1 MKNASLFKTRTASQF
16 LYRASI
22 LCVNATH
29 DYFFRCY
36 IYLSFRAEFAWGT
49 WHRNNFPLRSWQVF
63 IVRIEP
69 MLRVS
74 RLYTLGGVKHDFNTC
89 FWSRVNWPGLRT
101 RLFSRW
107 RCINRPSLRWCLHT
121 SHSDLRRLNRLMGSW
136 NNPCNTFTHTTTAC
150 WVLLL
155 IGFSYLQWLLLGT
168 HLCSMLG
175 RQPDSVVYVWIS
187 DERGSLTALSI
198 SRCSLHLWMYAAAAA
213 WAGSREKE
221 LGSKERARDD
231 WERPGVYRAGPAVG
245 WWKEKRT

>member
-1 MKNASLFKTRTASQF
+1 MKDASLFKTRTASQF

-74 RLYTLGGVKHDFNTC
+74 RLYTLGGVKHDLNTC

-121 SHSDLRRLNRLMGSW
+121 KLTHGVLKQPLQHFHAHNNCLLSAPLDRIFLSTVITVGYSLVQHAWPAAWQRCLCVDFRRARQPNSAEYQSVLSSSLDVCS
-136 NNPCNTFTHTTTAC
+136 AC
-150 WVLLL
+150 R
-155 IGFSYLQWLLLGT
+155 
-168 HLCSMLG
+168 LG
-175 RQPDSVVYVWIS
+175 RESGKGAGQQGAG
-187 DERGSLTALSI
+187 ERWLG
-198 SRCSLHLWMYAAAAA
+198 AA
-213 WAGSREKE
+213 WC
-221 LGSKERARDD
+221 L
-231 WERPGVYRAGPAVG
+231 
-245 WWKEKRT
+245 